1 MVDPKMYQKNDRFW
15 DRFFDHL
22 GSILGTKLGQCW
34 PRFRPNGAALWK
46 SAPFLL
52 RWNFRFDILR
62 RGPMGYSIFG
72 AVGRWGTPFLAPGGD
87 GVPRFWLHF
96 CAKLALF
103 WAIWGGFVGLRKA

>member
-1 MVDPKMYQKNDRFW
+1 MIDFGIDFLTILVPSWVPSWGNVGHVFDQMG
-15 DRFFDHL
+15 RFF
-22 GSILGTKLGQCW
+22 G
-34 PRFRPNGAALWK
+34 K

-103 WAIWGGFVGLRKA
+103 WATWGGFVGLRKA